1 MVFSY
6 SLLAQ
11 SIIWI
16 AHSLFCAALLPQIR
30 LNYKLKSTK
39 GLSDLLLIGY
49 LNGYISYLY
58 YSYLLD
64 FPFAYKVMVPF
75 AMFLTLIIAFQ
86 RFLYASYTVKK
97 DKYLLAFYI
106 LNISVAIAIIPLVLQ
121 YQVEFG
127 YFFGWAMMFIW
138 ATYQIPQVW
147 KVFVDKSV
155 YGFSFSLVSLVAFGD
170 LIELIV
176 ALILG
181 FPVPTLLNDFRG
193 ILIYIIFLFQFWHY
207 KRGNAYVD

>member
-1 MVFSY
+1 MVLGY

-16 AHSLFCAALLPQIR
+16 AHSLFCAALLPQIW

-64 FPFAYKVMVPF
+64 FPLAYKVMVPF

-86 RFLYASYTVKK
+86 RFLYASYAEKK
-97 DKYLLAFYI
+97 DSYLLAFYI
-106 LNISVAIAIIPLVLQ
+106 LNIAIAIAIVPLVLR
-121 YQVEFG
+121 YQVVFG
-127 YFFGWAMMFIW
+127 YFFGWSMMLIW

-155 YGFSFSLVSLVAFGD
+155 YGFSFALVSLIAFGD
-170 LIELIV
+170 LIEFIV

-181 FPVPTLLNDFRG
+181 LPVPTLLNDFRG

-207 KRGNAYVD
+207 KRGNAYID